1 MGMPRSGRHLVAIAL
16 MLVLVLVSA
25 LPASAGAPTERI
37 REFFA
42 SVNRVIADPSFD
54 DRPQERL
61 LALRGLVVEIVDFRS
76 AAAVALGPAWAA
88 RTTAERDEFGRLF
101 TDLLQTSVFS
111 SVGGRAR
118 IDNGLTV
125 TYIGELGDRDGQT
138 VATSVLTRSGGEMAV
153 GYRMALRQGRFMVH
167 DVVIDGVSL
176 VDNYRAQFQKVI
188 QRSSYAGLVGEMR
201 ARIADLRGPGAPPT
215 TMAAAPSAPGSVA
228 VTAAPASV
236 PVAAAAAPASVPVTA
251 AAKEEVAAPA
261 PASPPAPLLVA
272 AAQREAPPA
281 MRAVAPRTVPPRMTS
296 AVAYWVQVGAFRST
310 ERAMRV
316 AAALGSDAVSLVR
329 APDQPLLRVLVGPF
343 KGREAAVS
351 KLHEIRA
358 RGYDAFLA
366 EATN

>member
-16 MLVLVLVSA
+16 MLMLVLVSA
-25 LPASAGAPTERI
+25 LPASAGTPTERI

-111 SVGGRAR
+111 SVGRRAR

-215 TMAAAPSAPGSVA
+215 TMAAATSAPGSVVVSA
-228 VTAAPASV
+228 GPVSV

-251 AAKEEVAAPA
+251 TAKEEVAAPA
-261 PASPPAPLLVA
+261 PPPAPLLVA

-296 AVAYWVQVGAFRST
+296 VVAYWVQVGAFRST

-329 APDQPLLRVLVGPF
+329 APGQPLLRVLVGPF
-343 KGREAAVS
+343 KGHEAAVS

-358 RGYDAFLA
+358 RGYDAFIA

>member
-1 MGMPRSGRHLVAIAL
+1 MGMLGSGRNLVAIAL

-25 LPASAGAPTERI
+25 LSASAGAPTERI

-111 SVGGRAR
+111 SVGRRAR

-125 TYIGELGDRDGQT
+125 TYIGELADRDGQT

-215 TMAAAPSAPGSVA
+215 TMVAAPSAPGSAV
-228 VTAAPASV
+228 VTAAPV
-236 PVAAAAAPASVPVTA
+236 SVPVTA
-251 AAKEEVAAPA
+251 TAALATVPVTATAKEEVAA
-261 PASPPAPLLVA
+261 PAPLLVA

-281 MRAVAPRTVPPRMTS
+281 MRAVAPRAVPPRMTS
-296 AVAYWVQVGAFRST
+296 VVAYWVQVGAFRST
-310 ERAMRV
+310 ERARRV

-329 APDQPLLRVLVGPF
+329 APGQPLLRVLVGPF
-343 KGREAAVS
+343 KGHEAAVS

-358 RGYDAFLA
+358 RGYDAFIA